1 MISDN
6 LNNNFIFIYKIIII
20 IVIIVGVVGYLL
32 YNNVF
37 QTITTVAISDEEN
50 DLLNSYRGSNESFSN
65 IEKFYNEGD
74 KLCDINTEF
83 TKDNFFQRLEEQF
96 QNWNGEKNDIFIKS
110 GSSDRSWWIPDVE
123 KRYYKE
129 FQILFFKDI
138 ILEMLQD
145 SNFNKDT
152 CTSDIMTKQ
161 IMCDRII
168 NPLISNTDLSR
179 TYSIRYI
186 IYKVIII
193 YKNNNPDNLY
203 FKDLD
208 SEKRNEILKY
218 LLPLVMFSQAGQGK
232 FLTKTIHKEDGTVE
246 TDLEQIW
253 RMENKNPNRSFSCPD
268 EYSHFCEDIPNTETG
283 FSMINE
289 FMELDKDNS
298 SGDRKNKPIEMIMKL
313 SKSFPLYFFLEML
326 FFIFVIS
333 LNHEFDRDQ
342 NIIFNKDTSFGFLY
356 NLSDV
361 EVLNRL
367 NVSLGYDPDENS
379 ICPKDDQTPT
389 PIVHELRVEHTLD
402 TLVS

>member
-1 MISDN
+1 
-6 LNNNFIFIYKIIII
+6 
-20 IVIIVGVVGYLL
+20 
-32 YNNVF
+32 
-37 QTITTVAISDEEN
+37 
-50 DLLNSYRGSNESFSN
+50 
-65 IEKFYNEGD
+65 
-74 KLCDINTEF
+74 
-83 TKDNFFQRLEEQF
+83 
-96 QNWNGEKNDIFIKS
+96 
-110 GSSDRSWWIPDVE
+110 
-123 KRYYKE
+123 
-129 FQILFFKDI
+129 
-138 ILEMLQD
+138 MLQD

>member
-1 MISDN
+1 MMRP
-6 LNNNFIFIYKIIII
+6 K
-20 IVIIVGVVGYLL
+20 
-32 YNNVF
+32 
-37 QTITTVAISDEEN
+37 
-50 DLLNSYRGSNESFSN
+50 
-65 IEKFYNEGD
+65 
-74 KLCDINTEF
+74 
-83 TKDNFFQRLEEQF
+83 
-96 QNWNGEKNDIFIKS
+96 
-110 GSSDRSWWIPDVE
+110 
-123 KRYYKE
+123 
-129 FQILFFKDI
+129 
-138 ILEMLQD
+138 
-145 SNFNKDT
+145 
-152 CTSDIMTKQ
+152 
-161 IMCDRII
+161 
-168 NPLISNTDLSR
+168 
-179 TYSIRYI
+179 
-186 IYKVIII
+186 
-193 YKNNNPDNLY
+193 
-203 FKDLD
+203 

-268 EYSHFCEDIPNTETG
+268 EYSHFCEDIPNTETE